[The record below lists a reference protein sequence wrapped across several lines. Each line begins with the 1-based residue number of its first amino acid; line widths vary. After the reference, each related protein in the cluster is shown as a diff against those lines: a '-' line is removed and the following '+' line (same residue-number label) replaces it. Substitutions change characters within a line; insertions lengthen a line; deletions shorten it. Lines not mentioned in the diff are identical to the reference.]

1 MRFERGF
8 VMHVHC
14 TFSSWVLPALAL
26 SLLAACG
33 GASSAPAPES
43 AHGGPL
49 TEAARASKTAGA
61 PADPL
66 GPRPEVRTPSPF
78 RPPVPVVYTR
88 PNGTKVWLLE
98 RHGLPLV
105 SVQVVVPAGSREDPK
120 DAGGLAW
127 VTANML
133 DEGAGPRS
141 AIRIA
146 EDVDRLGATLRTGAL
161 SDYAFVEL
169 TSLKKN
175 LEPALAIFGDVL
187 AKPTFPEAEWK
198 RVHALWQNDLRAR
211 SSDPNAVARVVSA
224 RKLFPSG
231 HPYAHPVN
239 GTLGS
244 SAKITLP
251 MVKAFH
257 ASSWR
262 PERASVVVVGDVT
275 RAEVDAMLDRAL
287 GAWKGTGGASAATA
301 ATAATPPPPP
311 AFESGPSRV
320 VVVDRPDAPQSVIAI
335 VRPGVAASS
344 PDAAGL
350 VRVNGALGGSFTSR
364 LNQDLRE
371 EHGWSYGAHSRL
383 SFSAL
388 PGMFSAEAAVHTEHT
403 GEALRAALG
412 DIASLA
418 KSGLTDEELEKTKLL
433 ARGDLVEAYE
443 GVSGAAARLGR
454 NAGLGLRETSELDM
468 AVRTY
473 DAKKG
478 DLDALAAKYLD
489 MSHAVVVIVGP
500 KSALEPQL
508 RAAGMTNI
516 ETSGPEGE

>member
-1 MRFERGF
+1 MTRERGF
-8 VMHVHC
+8 GMHASCSHRARA
-14 TFSSWVLPALAL
+14 LPALAL
-26 SLLAACG
+26 SLLVACGIACG
-33 GASSAPAPES
+33 GASKPATES
-43 AHGGPL
+43 AHGGPI
-49 TEAARASKTAGA
+49 TEAARASKVAGA
-61 PADPL
+61 SADPL
-66 GPRPEVRTPSPF
+66 GPRPEVRTPAPF

-88 PNGTKVWLLE
+88 ANGTKVWLLE

-133 DEGAGPRS
+133 DEGAGTRS

-161 SDYAFVEL
+161 PDYAFVEL

-187 AKPTFPEAEWK
+187 AKPTFPDAEWK
-198 RVHALWQNDLRAR
+198 RVHTLWQNDLRAR
-211 SSDPNAVARVVSA
+211 QSDPNAVARVVSA

-287 GAWKGTGGASAATA
+287 GAWKGAGASTNGP
-301 ATAATPPPPP
+301 ATPPAPP
-311 AFESGPSRV
+311 AFEGGPSRV

-335 VRPGVAASS
+335 VRPGVAASN

-412 DIASLA
+412 DIAALA

-443 GVSGAAARLGR
+443 GVSASAARLGR

-489 MSHAVVVIVGP
+489 MTGAVVVIVGP

-508 RAAGMTNI
+508 RAIGMTNI